1 MKCLQTLLFFSVV
14 LIAFSSAQ
22 AQWEMQDSQTTAN
35 LRGIHAVN
43 SPVAWASGADGTVL
57 RTKDGGAHWQKCAAP
72 PDGDKLDFRGIWAWD
87 ANTAL
92 VMSAGP
98 GEQSR
103 LYRTTDGCA
112 HWTEEARNTDKDGFW
127 DAMVFQSEDSGA
139 SGGNAEGVLI
149 GDPVGGRFFT
159 MTTAGA
165 KWSIDNNAC
174 MAREGESAFAA
185 SNSSVVVFGLGK
197 YIFGTGGKGGPRALL
212 SPLLGGTDGCLEA
225 AIPVASGNDSSG
237 VFSLAF
243 RDAKRGVAVGGDY
256 KKPDDSSGTAAW
268 TSDSGRH
275 WTAASRP
282 PHGYRSTVA
291 WYEGAKA
298 WVAAGTNGSDIS
310 TDDGHT
316 WQPIDT
322 GNWNALSLP
331 FVVGAKGRI
340 GKLRADAIKQKS
352 GLKK

>member
-1 MKCLQTLLFFSVV
+1 MKRLQTLLLFSVALV
-14 LIAFSSAQ
+14 AFSAAS
-22 AQWEMQDSQTTAN
+22 AQWEMQDSHTTSN

-43 SPVAWASGADGTVL
+43 ASVVWASGADGTIL
-57 RTKDGGAHWQKCAAP
+57 RTQDGGTHWQKCTVP
-72 PDGDKLDFRGIWAWD
+72 PDGDKLDFRGVWAWD

-103 LYRTTDGCA
+103 VYRTTDGCA

-127 DAMVFQSEDSGA
+127 DAMVFQLQDFDKHGDQSV
-139 SGGNAEGVLI
+139 GVLV

-159 MTTAGA
+159 MTSVG
-165 KWSIDNNAC
+165 KGWSIDKNAC
-174 MAREGESAFAA
+174 LARDGESAFAV
-185 SNSSVVVFGLGK
+185 SNSSVVVFGAGR
-197 YIFGTGGKGGPRALL
+197 YILGTGGKGGSRALL
-212 SPLLGGTDGCLEA
+212 SPLLGSTDGCLGA
-225 AIPVASGNDSSG
+225 AVPVASGNDSSG

-243 RDAKRGVAVGGDY
+243 RDAKRGLAVGGDY

-268 TSDSGRH
+268 TSDGGRH

-291 WYEGAKA
+291 WYEAAKT

-310 TDDGHT
+310 TDDGRT
-316 WQPIDT
+316 WRTLDN

-331 FVVGAKGRI
+331 YVAGPKGRI
-340 GKLRADAIKQKS
+340 GKLRADAMKQKS
-352 GLKK
+352 GMKR